1 MLYTVRGL
9 KRSFGNYEGYDYDN
23 ILIHCDCPDDGKMLV
38 GEPVE
43 IVKIKAAVFSAICD
57 RHKMDIRGLKGS
69 QIRVFYDKFGKAED
83 FDIVAFPDK

>member
-1 MLYTVRGL
+1 MVYTVRGL
-9 KRSFGNYEGYDYDN
+9 KKSSGEYQGYEYDN
-23 ILIHCDCPDDGKMLV
+23 IRLHCLCPDDGKMLA

-43 IVKIKAAVFSAICD
+43 IITVKSVVFNAVCD
-57 RHKMDIRGLKGS
+57 RNKMGMDDLIGC